1 METLACAL
9 RTIAGKYNACAKHE
23 DCLAAALEAKCSGA
37 GFCPPYFVNRQLKAV
52 FEAEA
57 QHEIDRYCERGPC
70 SLRLLR
76 GDRYDGGILRC
87 GALHLDQ
94 DALRCPD
101 SKRLFARSS
110 SDLSR
115 SVL

>member
-9 RTIAGKYNACAKHE
+9 RTIAGKYNACVKHE

-37 GFCPPYFVNRQLKAV
+37 GFCPPYFVNRKLKAV

-70 SLRLLR
+70 SPS
-76 GDRYDGGILRC
+76 GFC
-87 GALHLDQ
+87 GVIGTMEAYC
-94 DALRCPD
+94 A
-101 SKRLFARSS
+101 ARHCTWIKT
-110 SDLSR
+110 L
-115 SVL
+115 